1 MQITFKK
8 ILATAGIMSCLFA
21 SSVFAATVTTT
32 PEEDAFTQA
41 TAQKQNEAYDKSHGY
56 ANEGVRKTQQERS
69 EEGWK
74 EIHPDGKQPTQRER
88 AEAGWKNQKK
98 ETVHKTQQER
108 SEEGWKEIH
117 PDGKQPTQRER
128 AEAGWKNQKENEAV
142 ERDKQTQAEAV
153 KANREYDKAH
163 GYDNK

>member
-88 AEAGWKNQKK
+88 AEAGWKNQK
-98 ETVHKTQQER
+98 
-108 SEEGWKEIH
+108 
-117 PDGKQPTQRER
+117 
-128 AEAGWKNQKENEAV
+128 ENEAV

-153 KANREYDKAH
+153 QANREYDKAH

>member
-1 MQITFKK
+1 MQFKFKK
-8 ILATAGIMSCLFA
+8 TLVAAGIMSCLFA
-21 SSVFAATVTTT
+21 ASAFAETVTTT
-32 PEEDAFTQA
+32 VEEDAFTQA

-56 ANEGVRKTQQERS
+56 SNDGVRMTQQERS

-88 AEAGWKNQKK
+88 AEAGWKNQKP
-98 ETVHKTQQER
+98 EVHKTQQER

-128 AEAGWKNQKENEAV
+128 AEAGWKAQKENEAV
-142 ERDKQTQAEAV
+142 ERDKQTQAEAI
-153 KANREYDKAH
+153 KANQAYDEAH
-163 GYDNK
+163 GYTDK

>member
-21 SSVFAATVTTT
+21 SSVFAAAVTTT

-88 AEAGWKNQKK
+88 AEAGWKNQK
-98 ETVHKTQQER
+98 
-108 SEEGWKEIH
+108 
-117 PDGKQPTQRER
+117 
-128 AEAGWKNQKENEAV
+128 ENKAV